1 MPKRRRTESSNQAV
15 PWKPYGAKK
24 KAASFRGRNFAQ
36 TPINAITYKGPFN
49 SPALMEASDLHT
61 FVLVFNG
68 TIASDGTGKIATV
81 FDGYSQASS
90 AADWAGLSG
99 LFKEYR
105 ILGFKVIYSPWN
117 QYSKATTVVTAPV
130 RSIVDRTSSTALTSL
145 SDASSYSS
153 CKIHSLENPFS
164 RSVRMDGVDESQW
177 ILSGGSPATTSR
189 LYIKLFS
196 NGLSNTITYGDYTSY
211 IVVQF
216 RGL

>member
-1 MPKRRRTESSNQAV
+1 MAIQRTKGSAQKRGSSF
-15 PWKPYGAKK
+15 K
-24 KAASFRGRNFAQ
+24 GRNFPE
-36 TPINAITYKGPFN
+36 TPVNAITYRGPFN

-68 TIASDGTGKIATV
+68 TIASDGTGKIQTV
-81 FDGYSQASS
+81 FDCYSQASS
-90 AADWAGLSG
+90 AADWAGLTG

-105 ILGFKVIYSPWN
+105 ILGFKIIYSPWN
-117 QYSKATTVVTAPV
+117 QYSKPTTVTTAPL
-130 RSIVDRTSSTALTSL
+130 RSVIDRTSSTALASL

-153 CKIHSLENPFS
+153 NKIHSLENAFS

-177 ILSGGSPATTSR
+177 ILSSGSPATTSR
-189 LYIKLFS
+189 LYIKFFA
-196 NGLSNTITYGDYTSY
+196 NGLSNTTTYGDYTSY